1 MKNSSSARSKRSRI
15 ERMTNS
21 QIVAVFI
28 MQVCCCLFGAIF
40 GTFWLSY
47 NLEQV
52 NDYLR
57 VSDGQIPSGADWVF
71 DALKRFGTWI
81 LIFTN
86 TVPISLMVTL
96 EVVKF
101 IQAIFITWDW
111 KIYDITKDMPT
122 RVQSSNLNEELGQI
136 THVFSDKT
144 GTLTCNDM

>member
-1 MKNSSSARSKRSRI
+1 MLLRGASLKNTDYIFGVVCFTGHDTKIMKNSSSARTKRSKI

-21 QIVAVFI
+21 QIIAVFI
-28 MQVCCCLFGAIF
+28 MQVGCCLFGAVF

-52 NDYLR
+52 DDYLQ
-57 VSDGQIPSGADWVF
+57 VAAEGTPSGADWVF

-101 IQAIFITWDW
+101 IQAIFISWDW
-111 KIYDITKDMPT
+111 RIYDVKKDMPT
-122 RVQSSNLNEELGQI
+122 KV
-136 THVFSDKT
+136 
-144 GTLTCNDM
+144 